1 MISNTARIYGQFQVA
16 RITHLCM
23 TVRESERLRLSLS
36 NEERAVVERGNSEIR
51 SRKSEGGGRGK
62 CASRDRKRE
71 RDEDFEAF
79 SALSAVVSYLAH
91 SLLGFQ
97 NPHFRENG
105 DVAALSLDSS
115 SSFVRGGR

>member
-51 SRKSEGGGRGK
+51 SRKSEGGRGK

-79 SALSAVVSYLAH
+79 SAPSAVVFYLAH

-105 DVAALSLDSS
+105 DVAALSLELVR
-115 SSFVRGGR
+115 SFAGGR